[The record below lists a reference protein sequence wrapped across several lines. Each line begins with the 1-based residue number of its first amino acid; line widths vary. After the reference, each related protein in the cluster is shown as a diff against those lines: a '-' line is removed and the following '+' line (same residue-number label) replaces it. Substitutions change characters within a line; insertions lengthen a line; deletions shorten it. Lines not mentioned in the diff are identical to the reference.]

1 MLGSRAGCLPS
12 WGGLCASVA
21 QSLLPLCSLSH
32 VYFSPVS
39 GRLLFLLIVR
49 DRRLV
54 CDLLGG
60 ICCSPL
66 PFLLSYFLVNISL
79 MFMFRWK
86 AIVGGLGNSCC
97 R

>member
-1 MLGSRAGCLPS
+1 M
-12 WGGLCASVA
+12 
-21 QSLLPLCSLSH
+21 
-32 VYFSPVS
+32 
-39 GRLLFLLIVR
+39 R

-60 ICCSPL
+60 GGGGICFSLL

>member
-1 MLGSRAGCLPS
+1 MY
-12 WGGLCASVA
+12 
-21 QSLLPLCSLSH
+21 SLSR
-32 VYFSPVS
+32 VYFSPLP
-39 GRLLFLLIVR
+39 GRLLLSRSGSFALLFTVR

-54 CDLLGG
+54 SDLLGG
-60 ICCSPL
+60 VCFSPL

>member
-1 MLGSRAGCLPS
+1 M
-12 WGGLCASVA
+12 
-21 QSLLPLCSLSH
+21 
-32 VYFSPVS
+32 
-39 GRLLFLLIVR
+39 R

-60 ICCSPL
+60 GGGGICFSPL

-79 MFMFRWK
+79 MFMFRRK
-86 AIVGGLGNSCC
+86 AIVGGLGNRCC